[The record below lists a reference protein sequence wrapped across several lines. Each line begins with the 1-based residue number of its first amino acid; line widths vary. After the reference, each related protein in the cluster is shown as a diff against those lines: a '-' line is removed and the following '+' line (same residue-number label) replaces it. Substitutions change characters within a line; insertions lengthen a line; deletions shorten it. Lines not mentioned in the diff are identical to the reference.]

1 MRKPKTIDPTI
12 ITKDDLKFAQELK
25 LSRQLSTE
33 DYNTLMRAWQ
43 IQELEKEK
51 RKAAYKRA
59 QNSEI

>member
-1 MRKPKTIDPTI
+1 MKIEI
-12 ITKDDLKFAQELK
+12 VEELK
-25 LSRQLSTE
+25 EISKELSTE